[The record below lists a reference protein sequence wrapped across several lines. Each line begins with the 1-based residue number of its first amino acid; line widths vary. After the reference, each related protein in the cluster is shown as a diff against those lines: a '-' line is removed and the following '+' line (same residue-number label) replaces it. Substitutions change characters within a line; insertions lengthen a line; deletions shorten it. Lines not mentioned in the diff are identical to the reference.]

1 MDILM
6 VFEQM
11 LVLLILLL
19 VGVIAARFGVMDG
32 DTTSRFTNFTL
43 LIPQTCLILNSVINT
58 DLGITPGRV
67 LAVLGIGCLMYAIL
81 VAFAFLVPLV
91 YRCKPGDRG
100 IYSFMTIFGN
110 TGFMGIP
117 IVGAIIGGAAPFYA
131 ALLNI
136 PFNLLAYTLG
146 IAMLNS
152 DGERAKIQWKLLI
165 NPPMIAAFLAV
176 FLACINVRLPVPLSK
191 SIGMLGDMVV
201 PCSMIIIGASLGE
214 QKLGEVFGDWHVYAF
229 APVRL
234 FVVPILLWA
243 IMHLIVKDAVLL
255 GTITVLGAMP
265 VASFAAMLSIRYGGN
280 VKMASRSVFVTT
292 VLSVLTIPIVC
303 AILPI

>member
-1 MDILM
+1 MEILPI
-6 VFEQM
+6 FEQM
-11 LVLLILLL
+11 LVLLILLI
-19 VGVIAARFGVMDG
+19 VGVVAAKCGIMDE

-43 LIPQTCLILNSVINT
+43 LIPQTCMILGSVINT
-58 DLGITPGRV
+58 DLDVTPGRV
-67 LAVLGIGCLMYAIL
+67 FVILGVGCIMYAIL
-81 VAFAFLVPLV
+81 VAFSFLVPLL

-117 IVGAIIGGAAPFYA
+117 VVGAIFGGAASFYA

-152 DGERAKIQWKLLI
+152 NGERTKIQWKLLI
-165 NPPMIAAFLAV
+165 NPPMIAAFIAV
-176 FLACINVRLPVPLSK
+176 LLLCVDFRAPVPLAR
-191 SIGMLGDMVV
+191 SIDMLGDMVV
-201 PCSMIIIGASLGE
+201 PCSMIIIGASLGT
-214 QKLGEVFGDWHVYAF
+214 QKVKNVFGDWHVYAF

-234 FVVPILLWA
+234 FVVPVLLWG

-265 VASFAAMLSIRYGGN
+265 VASFATMLSIRYGGN
-280 VKMASRSVFVTT
+280 VQMASRSVFVTT
-292 VLSVLTIPIVC
+292 VLSVLTIPLVC
-303 AILPI
+303 AVLPL